1 MTHGAGDE
9 AKRPGMSEHEARPAI
24 LAELHARPFLPV
36 EAPRRI
42 YHYAFSTDEEEA
54 RDDRLAITSLAEAN
68 GVVLPP
74 EDAKFHR
81 FALGDWD
88 LRWEQHT
95 EFTTYTWS
103 TPSGAAEPFLHP
115 DPVGDREITFRA
127 PGRLVVATHL
137 ALVEGGPSHEFLATL
152 FNAESLCVVGAAKGA
167 A

>member
-115 DPVGDREITFRA
+115 DPVAVGEPPLGLPVSIGA
-127 PGRLVVATHL
+127 PMIML
-137 ALVEGGPSHEFLATL
+137 
-152 FNAESLCVVGAAKGA
+152 
-167 A
+167 